1 MFQIFTRQEIAP
13 KTVHIKIEA
22 PLVARKVQP
31 GQFVIVRVDEKGE
44 RIPLSICGFDRE
56 AGTLE
61 LIVQAVGR
69 TSYEIYDL
77 QAGDSF
83 LDVVGP
89 LGVPTHAEKF
99 GTCVLIGGGYGSGA
113 ILPMGRKL
121 KELGNKVYGI
131 VGART
136 KELLIFADRLEAALD
151 RLLITTNDGSA
162 GMQGLVTD
170 ALKSILEDEPVHYV
184 VAVGPVPM
192 MRAVSEMTK
201 PLGIP
206 TMVSLNTLM
215 VDGTGMCGA
224 CRVTVGGETR
234 FSCIHGPEFSGHDVD
249 YDELVARQRMYAGKE
264 RVALEEYLRQKEQSP
279 CQA

>member
-1 MFQIFTRQEIAP
+1 MFQILSREEIAP
-13 KTVHIKIEA
+13 KTVHLRIEA

-31 GQFVIVRVDEKGE
+31 GQFVIVRVHERGE

-77 QAGDSF
+77 SEGDRF

-89 LGVPTHAEKF
+89 LGVPTHAQAF

-113 ILPMGRKL
+113 ILPMARRL
-121 KELGNKVYGI
+121 KELGNKVYGV

-136 KELLIFADRLEAALD
+136 KDLLIFTDRLEAALD
-151 RLLITTNDGSA
+151 RLYVTTNDGSQ
-162 GMQGLVTD
+162 GQQGLVTD
-170 ALKSILEDEPVHYV
+170 ALKAILDGEPVHYV

-192 MRAVSEMTK
+192 MRAVSEMTR
-201 PLGIP
+201 PLSIP
-206 TMVSLNTLM
+206 TMVSLNSLM

-224 CRVTVGGETR
+224 CRVTVGGETK
-234 FSCIHGPEFSGHDVD
+234 FSCIHGPEFDGHSVD
-249 YDELVARQRMYAGKE
+249 YDELVARQRMYADKE
-264 RVALEEYLRQKEQSP
+264 RLALEAYLKEREQRL